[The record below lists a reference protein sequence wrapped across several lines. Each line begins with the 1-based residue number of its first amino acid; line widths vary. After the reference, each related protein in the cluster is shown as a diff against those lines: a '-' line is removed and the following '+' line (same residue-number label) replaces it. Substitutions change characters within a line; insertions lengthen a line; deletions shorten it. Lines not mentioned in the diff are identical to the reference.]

1 MREVRRAS
9 FASQVAQPGVQRVK
23 AIIPGGP
30 AADVAVDVAVL
41 DTGIG
46 PSAEDKYGDWTG
58 EPVPM
63 IEQEPQGK
71 PELNIRGGVNCW
83 DDPSTTAINE
93 AWEGPYDDPGEAE
106 VEACRD
112 LFSDSGADTIGAT
125 LIDDLLV
132 VRYLGGSTELARRQ
146 FSTLWQTLRPRAFG
160 RPASTPRIWA
170 T

>member
-1 MREVRRAS
+1 MHSLPVDQDALLRAS
-9 FASQVAQPGVQRVK
+9 A
-23 AIIPGGP
+23 GG
-30 AADVAVDVAVL
+30 
-41 DTGIG
+41 GQ
-46 PSAEDKYGDWTG
+46 SE
-58 EPVPM
+58 
-63 IEQEPQGK
+63 
-71 PELNIRGGVNCW
+71 RF
-83 DDPSTTAINE
+83 
-93 AWEGPYDDPGEAE
+93 AE